1 MKYEQTGHER
11 SCMHFRQ
18 MRLPSIHSTPFP
30 EVFPADL
37 TTNRACNVAAAA
49 AAAAVVV
56 VVLSS
61 GVWRAWQARER
72 ARHVAAVHGC
82 VACCSSLS
90 IASCGAERE
99 RGEGKYVSV
108 YNIPHLESTLL
119 VLGTDKH
126 ASKGRYLNDVRT
138 EGEGGLAKR
147 R

>member
-1 MKYEQTGHER
+1 
-11 SCMHFRQ
+11 
-18 MRLPSIHSTPFP
+18 MRG
-30 EVFPADL
+30 
-37 TTNRACNVAAAA
+37 
-49 AAAAVVV
+49 
-56 VVLSS
+56 VLLLFIYCFVRR
-61 GVWRAWQARER
+61 G
-72 ARHVAAVHGC
+72 
-82 VACCSSLS
+82 
-90 IASCGAERE
+90 ERE

>member
-1 MKYEQTGHER
+1 MLLR
-11 SCMHFRQ
+11 S
-18 MRLPSIHSTPFP
+18 TD
-30 EVFPADL
+30 A
-37 TTNRACNVAAAA
+37 
-49 AAAAVVV
+49 
-56 VVLSS
+56 
-61 GVWRAWQARER
+61 WRAAPLYLLLRAARR
-72 ARHVAAVHGC
+72 
-82 VACCSSLS
+82 
-90 IASCGAERE
+90 ERE